1 MRPMFTNGA
10 RGGFLK
16 HRVAGRSHR
25 IVKILTTRALLFI
38 VGLWAAILGLATPA
52 RAAGDFVIL
61 GEGNAFWTNN
71 LDAPVSKA
79 LISLQKEHTFH
90 SVGFTPTGDW
100 VALLEG
106 NGYYT
111 SNINLPACKKL
122 TELQK
127 GKNTFQCAAF
137 APAGGWTVL

>member
-1 MRPMFTNGA
+1 MHSIWA
-10 RGGFLK
+10 RGESLK
-16 HRVAGRSHR
+16 FSQVGRSHR
-25 IVKILTTRALLFI
+25 IVGILTPRALLFI
-38 VGLWAAILGLATPA
+38 VGLSLAPFALATPA

-71 LDAPVSKA
+71 LDAPVCKA
-79 LISLQKEHTFH
+79 LLSLQKGHTFH

-111 SNINLPACKKL
+111 SNVNLPACQKL

-127 GKNTFQCAAF
+127 GNNTFQCAAF
-137 APAGGWTVL
+137 APAGG